1 LRRVERYEG
10 VLLVGAACC
19 WFLACNGGEDGETGF
34 GSGNQ
39 TGGVEDTDDGH
50 PGTDDDASG
59 TTRADGDDGA
69 AEGVDD
75 TTSGPSGTD
84 ASDTGQD
91 NGATDSADDGGDDDG
106 GDDDGGDDDGGDDDG
121 GDDDGGDDD
130 GGDDGGEE
138 PKVCA
143 PAVRGENEVCFA
155 PAFHITCDDNDDP
168 FHAIGLDCPG
178 DATNSTPIS
187 NATFS
192 APDATTWYT
201 ITQFGNSALWQP
213 TEGERMLI
221 ISTGKLDAPDAN
233 GVLTQEAGKTENYA
247 IQGFL
252 NPNKSGNPNGQP
264 LPAPM
269 SPIDGSNGGAGGT
282 PFIDCDCQN
291 DCSDTLQA
299 QWEQGDE
306 EANDLLWFR
315 FDVNVPLGTYGFEF
329 DFAWFSAEYPD
340 WVGTKYNDVFV
351 VWSTSETYTGNITF
365 IDDQPLT
372 VTALEG
378 EMTYGPNSPQLNGT
392 GFDGVGGATGWYT
405 ALASVAPGE
414 TLTLAW
420 AIFDMGDEILD
431 TAVLIDNWRWTCAG
445 CTPEVGCGIIP
456 Q

>member
-1 LRRVERYEG
+1 VCIAG
-10 VLLVGAACC
+10 LVFGCQA
-19 WFLACNGGEDGETGF
+19 GGEGSTAF
-34 GSGNQ
+34 GSGSHTSGVDDGSGTGSPTTDTTTTAPGSTGEHDTENDSAANDGNADDT
-39 TGGVEDTDDGH
+39 TGGASESGAGDT
-50 PGTDDDASG
+50 
-59 TTRADGDDGA
+59 
-69 AEGVDD
+69 EGVDD
-75 TTSGPSGTD
+75 ATD
-84 ASDTGQD
+84 TGADDGVSDTG
-91 NGATDSADDGGDDDG
+91 ATDDGADDGVA
-106 GDDDGGDDDGGDDDG
+106 
-121 GDDDGGDDD
+121 DD
-130 GGDDGGEE
+130 GGDDGGEQ

-143 PAVRGENEVCFA
+143 PAEPGNEQCFA
-155 PAFHITCDDNDDP
+155 PALHITCDDGDDP
-168 FHAIGLDCPG
+168 FRAIGLDCPG

-187 NATFS
+187 NPVFS
-192 APDATTWYT
+192 AADATTWYT

-213 TEGERMLI
+213 AEGERMLI

-233 GVLTQEAGKTENYA
+233 GVLTQAAGKTQNYS
-247 IQGFL
+247 IPM
-252 NPNKSGNPNGQP
+252 NPNKSGNPDGQP
-264 LPAPM
+264 LPPPM

-282 PFIDCDCQN
+282 PFNDCDCEN
-291 DCSDTLQA
+291 DCSDTLQG

-315 FDVNVPLGTYGFEF
+315 FDLTVPLGTYGFEF

-340 WVGTKYNDVFV
+340 WVGTKYNDVFI

-365 IDDQPLT
+365 INDQPLT
-372 VTALEG
+372 VTALED

-405 ALASVAPGE
+405 ALGSVAPGE

-445 CTPEVGCGIIP
+445 CTPDTLGCGIVP